1 MYDRIH
7 SKYFVLFFFSS
18 RRRHTRCALVTG
30 VQTCALPNL
39 SQAEGNALQVRME
52 LQADC
57 YAGVWAA
64 RARNSAGQPVME
76 PGDMEEA
83 MTAANAIGDD
93 TLMRSAGQ
101 RPVPESFT
109 HGTSAQRM
117 TWLRRGLETGD
128 PRQCDTFNA
137 SL

>member
-1 MYDRIH
+1 
-7 SKYFVLFFFSS
+7 
-18 RRRHTRCALVTG
+18 
-30 VQTCALPNL
+30 
-39 SQAEGNALQVRME
+39 ME

-57 YAGVWAA
+57 YAGVWAS

-83 MTAANAIGDD
+83 MRAANAIGDD

-109 HGTSAQRM
+109 HGTSEQR
-117 TWLRRGLETGD
+117 TSWLRRGLQTGEIG
-128 PRQCDTFNA
+128 RA
-137 SL
+137 SRRDRRGRDVENSVGGG